1 MSDEV
6 TPDRIAAM
14 AAAAR
19 VPISPEACV
28 SVTRSVMPTVAQ
40 LSAHPITLALETE
53 PSSFTV
59 VQRRE
64 IRR

>member
-19 VPISPEACV
+19 VPITPEACAGV
-28 SVTRSVMPTVAQ
+28 ARAMTPTVAR
-40 LSAHPITLALETE
+40 LPPGTTTLALETE

-64 IRR
+64 LAP

>member
-6 TPDRIAAM
+6 SPERIAAM

-19 VPISPEACV
+19 VPITPAACARV
-28 SVTRSVMPTVAQ
+28 ARAVMPTVTR
-40 LSAHPITLALETE
+40 LSAAKITLALETE

-64 IRR
+64 LGR